1 MYTHMQRCVDL
12 NWVEHGQRLKR
23 PRSSLLLKLHV
34 RPVEGSSRKQKAFR
48 KKLCILEY
56 IEWMCTIM
64 CSPHITSTL
73 HRHKLDIHMFL
84 VDKCLTYSI

>member
-23 PRSSLLLKLHV
+23 PCSSLLLKLHV

-48 KKLCILEY
+48 RNFCILEY
-56 IEWMCTIM
+56 DVYYHVLSTYHFN
-64 CSPHITSTL
+64 SPSSQAGN
-73 HRHKLDIHMFL
+73 
-84 VDKCLTYSI
+84 TYVSY